1 MVAQEECVERRGNA
15 TGIKRRYC
23 GGRAGD
29 TGEWRLDFVMPGA
42 TIGFKFGGH
51 AGVLRA
57 RAAPDDER
65 HWGHCPPHPRWSERG
80 AVSQEAAKALRTVG
94 SALLC
99 ALLVAAAR
107 AQAPAPAQTPPPTAS
122 PQNPG
127 TPPESIVVPG
137 PPAPAKRDAKPG
149 GKNPIRVD
157 VDLALVNVTVTDP
170 YNRLVTGLEEEN
182 FRVFEDNLEQE
193 ITHFSSEDV
202 PVSIGVV
209 LDLSGSMANKIDKSR
224 MAALQFFKTANPQDE
239 YFVVSFNEHA
249 ELSSPFTSSV
259 EDIETRLMFTAAK
272 GRTALLDGIYL
283 GLSQMRGA
291 RNQKKAVLVISD
303 GGDNH
308 SRYSEHDIRNFVREA
323 DTQIYAIGLYDPAGS
338 RATPEEVNG
347 PALLNELTEMSG
359 GRTFAVSNLNDLP
372 DIAIKIGMELRN
384 QYVLGYR
391 PANRARDGKWRK
403 IKVKLRPPKGLP
415 PLNVYAKS
423 GYYSPQ

>member
-1 MVAQEECVERRGNA
+1 M
-15 TGIKRRYC
+15 
-23 GGRAGD
+23 
-29 TGEWRLDFVMPGA
+29 
-42 TIGFKFGGH
+42 FGG
-51 AGVLRA
+51 
-57 RAAPDDER
+57 
-65 HWGHCPPHPRWSERG
+65 
-80 AVSQEAAKALRTVG
+80 
-94 SALLC
+94 ALLC

-107 AQAPAPAQTPPPTAS
+107 AQNPSPGSPDSSATRQQSPAAPPDT
-122 PQNPG
+122 
-127 TPPESIVVPG
+127 IVIPG
-137 PPAPAKRDAKPG
+137 PPDAANKKTSKPG
-149 GKNPIRVD
+149 QKPPMRVD
-157 VDLALVNVTVTDP
+157 VDLALVSVTVTDP
-170 YNRLVTGLEEEN
+170 YNRLVTGLEPEY
-182 FRVFEDNLEQE
+182 FRIFEDNQEQE

-249 ELSSPFTSSV
+249 ELSSPFTTSV
-259 EDIETRLMFTAAK
+259 DDIETRLMFTAAK
-272 GRTALLDGIYL
+272 GRTALLDAIYL

-291 RNQKKAVLVISD
+291 RNQKKALLVISD

-308 SRYSEHDIRNFVREA
+308 SRYSEHDIKNFVREA

-347 PALLNELTEMSG
+347 PALLNEVTDMSG

-372 DIAIKIGMELRN
+372 DVAIKIGMELRN

-391 PANRARDGKWRK
+391 PSNRVRDGKWRK